1 MQSSAMQGERD
12 IQAEERAE
20 KEEGSEA
27 DCLKVYIKTER
38 GSATI
43 QQGMQSKKL
52 TDHQKQYRG

>member
-27 DCLKVYIKTER
+27 DCLRTEKDIR
-38 GSATI
+38 I
-43 QQGMQSKKL
+43 RQQGMQLKKL
-52 TDHQKQYRG
+52 TDHQKLSRG